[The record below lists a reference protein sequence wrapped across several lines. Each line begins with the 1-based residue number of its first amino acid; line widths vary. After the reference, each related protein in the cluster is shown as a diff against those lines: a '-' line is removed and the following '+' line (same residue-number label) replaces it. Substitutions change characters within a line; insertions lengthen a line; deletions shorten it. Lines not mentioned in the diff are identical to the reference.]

1 MRKCFYAICAVVC
14 GMMVSA
20 AFVSCDKEGKD
31 GSGITGWYFEGSSPV
46 YREDFKPI
54 NAPDMEEFTDD
65 GQWYPTH
72 HWTDYC
78 YEIQQQG
85 FFHIIQTGSPK
96 YWNFIHIVDGNLLEY
111 YEGSAYKYGA
121 SGTRGKTM
129 LYKFKNQDWGMMGFY
144 SYSPT
149 YFTYTR
155 KGNNITIKY
164 GDEETVFVV
173 TDDGLV
179 QSGSGKWTKYDINQT
194 Y

>member
-46 YREDFKPI
+46 YRDDFKPL
-54 NAPDMEEFTDD
+54 NMPDMEEFTDD

-96 YWNFIHIVDGNLLEY
+96 HCNFIHIVDGNLLESY
-111 YEGSAYKYGA
+111 VGSAYKYGA
-121 SGTRGKTM
+121 SGTRGQTM
-129 LYKFKNQDWGMMGFY
+129 LYKFNNQDWGMMGFY

-155 KGNNITIKY
+155 NGNNITIKY

-179 QSGSGKWTKYDINQT
+179 QSGSGKWTKYDINKT